1 MVSVEVSGIA
11 ALNEVVRMEES
22 RSRSARRTFA
32 RACSLP
38 CPPTAP
44 RRLFS
49 RMGDHASSTIT
60 AEGLAGPP
68 DTAQAIVDRL
78 VAAVISEDILFVL
91 LELSYLRAHAAGAID
106 TSRTYASVLSWWRAG
121 RAMRGAGADHCASP
135 HRLDTGTHAVGGSS
149 TVVTERPNGI
159 HPQHPPPRGS
169 CPDVWQFPHQRLG
182 TATAPRQ
189 HRLARRAQRMGWIRR
204 RTSYVLVTCTTLAR
218 Q

>member
-91 LELSYLRAHAAGAID
+91 LELSYLRAHPAGAID
-106 TSRTYASVLSWWRAG
+106 TNRTYASMLS
-121 RAMRGAGADHCASP
+121 
-135 HRLDTGTHAVGGSS
+135 
-149 TVVTERPNGI
+149 
-159 HPQHPPPRGS
+159 
-169 CPDVWQFPHQRLG
+169 
-182 TATAPRQ
+182 
-189 HRLARRAQRMGWIRR
+189 
-204 RTSYVLVTCTTLAR
+204 
-218 Q
+218 